1 MPAIETEGLTKYYG
15 SIRGVKDLNLQIEEG
30 EIFGYL
36 GPNGAGKTT
45 TIRLFLN
52 FIFPTKGKATLLGKD
67 IVKESKN
74 IRESVGY
81 IPGEVSLYE
90 GMTGE
95 ELVNYF
101 AGIRGKEPSRLGE
114 LKKRFDFNLKAKI
127 RELSHGNRQ
136 KLAVLLAFSF
146 DPPLYLLDEPT
157 SGLDP
162 LMQRE
167 FYALLKEEKANGKT
181 VFFSSHVLP
190 EVEKVCDRVGILKEG
205 NLVAI
210 ERVDDLK
217 KKKIRYVTV
226 SLTEEVSPD
235 AFAQAGVEVIPQGN
249 HELKIIV
256 RGAIDPIL
264 KRLAN
269 YHVDEVTIS
278 HASLEEVFLEYY
290 E

>member
-15 SIRGVKDLNLQIEEG
+15 STRGVEDLNLQIEEG

-45 TIRLFLN
+45 TIRLLLN
-52 FIFPTKGKATLLGKD
+52 LIFPTKGKARVLGKD
-67 IVKESKN
+67 IVKESVK
-74 IRESVGY
+74 IKEEVGY

-90 GMTGE
+90 GMSGE
-95 ELVNYF
+95 ELIHYF
-101 AGIRGKEPSRLGE
+101 AGIRGKEPSRLAE
-114 LKKRFDFNLKAKI
+114 LEERFDLNLKTKV

-146 DPPLYLLDEPT
+146 DPALYLLDEPT

-167 FYALLKEEKANGKT
+167 FYSLVKEEKVRGKT

-190 EVEKVCDRVGILKEG
+190 EVEKVCDRVGILKNG
-205 NLVAI
+205 SLIAI
-210 ERVDDLK
+210 EKVNDLK
-217 KKKIRYVTV
+217 KKKIRYITV
-226 SLTEEVSPD
+226 FLAEEVPPS
-235 AFAQAGVEVIPQGN
+235 AFSLEGVEVQPQGN
-249 HELKIIV
+249 RELKLVV
-256 RGAIDPIL
+256 RGAIDPVL
-264 KRLAN
+264 KCLAS
-269 YHVDEVTIS
+269 YQVDEVTIS